1 MADTIRRPTQAGTGA
16 STSSGLAE
24 MTVAVAAVL
33 SRCTGTDRVTVSGDH
48 PRWRYELV
56 LPRASSPRDALARVA
71 IRPTDRV
78 TVTTTDSSGRRHAAH
93 IDFAG
98 HTTWAWADPPA
109 GRRGAATE
117 ADPHAGADERV
128 RRTLRRFLA
137 DPDTAL
143 SDLPILSPAERECHA
158 ALDRPPIAG
167 AGVNV
172 VAALRRHAA
181 DRPTEP
187 AIVDGDG
194 SVSYAELDDRVGRCA
209 AAFAAY
215 GLGPGQTVALML
227 PRSAGLIVAMLG
239 ALWAGATFT
248 IINPSTPTVRAR
260 RLVQDAGAGL
270 VVAEHGQGMPVTVAA
285 PAALAADRYAGAATD
300 DPAHTAYIMFT
311 SGSTGQPKGVTISRS
326 ALWCYLAAVAPAY
339 ALSAADRVLQ
349 LAEPG
354 FDVMLE
360 EVLPTIAIG
369 ACVVVADASWLDSP
383 DRFLAQLE
391 RHRTTVLNL
400 PSSLWTT
407 LLQREGQDEFAA
419 LANSVRL
426 VVVGSERV
434 PTPAYLSWHRTMPSR
449 IRLLNAYGTTETTI
463 TSLVYPPDYGA
474 PDTVARI
481 GAVPIG
487 RPLAHTRV
495 RIVDGFGDPCPF
507 GLLGELV
514 VGGASVFSG
523 YCGINERGINEQGTN
538 EQGANKQGNNKQG
551 TNKQGS
557 ESAGSTT
564 SSADGYRTGDLVY
577 LDRTGVVVHA
587 GRVDTQLK
595 VRGHRIEPAEV
606 EAALESLPAVRRAL
620 CTTIADEHLTRLVA
634 VVVPAGAVE
643 SSPILA
649 DLSRLLPRW
658 LMPDQLVVTAT
669 LPVNAH
675 GKVDQTAMRSLF
687 ADPTRCPEPAELTGT
702 ERVVADCV
710 SQLLGCA
717 TPAASDSFYA
727 LGGTSLQAIRLVLR
741 LTERAGVVLSAR
753 DVLADPTI
761 AAIARAVEAARANP
775 AVGLVRRRER
785 GSFPLT
791 PSQRAMVRFLT
802 QSGTWRPY
810 FEMWEGFTIQGPL
823 DPAAL
828 RRALLTIVA
837 EHEALRTV
845 LDLSTMTQRVLTH
858 WPPIIHQFDLAS
870 LPAAQRVDFLRREV
884 ERARRPFD
892 LGTRPAFRPV
902 LLRLGAEEH
911 VLSLTFHHLFFDGW
925 SYGLLYE
932 RLGELYAAFATGAA
946 PPPRPPRPEFGD
958 YSLRL
963 AAEATGDV
971 KRRDL
976 DYWRGVLG
984 GHRAPSICV
993 HMTTS
998 DANSISARY
1007 TVDMDTSS
1015 ELERLA
1021 AAWALTPFALLKA
1034 AFAMVLGGALHHH
1047 DLLIAANDA
1056 NRFRAGTEHIVGYL
1070 ATSLLSRFQLR
1081 DEDSFL
1087 DIAHQVHAN
1096 LTAAREHL
1104 SVQWEDIV
1112 RELGLGNAVQFRF
1125 SLQDSPTTA
1134 APHLPGLTVRA
1145 MPAMVAGRGKRA
1157 VAVVAWRHPHGYE
1170 LQWYARDDAVVI
1182 APARALALLHTMLA
1196 SAVAD
1201 PGLTVARVARL
1212 MSHPASGAAAR
1223 RNGERPDV

>member
-1 MADTIRRPTQAGTGA
+1 VADTIRRPTRAGTAA

-33 SRCTGTDRVTVSGDH
+33 SRCSGTDRVTVSGDH

-78 TVTTTDSSGRRHAAH
+78 TITTTDPSGRRHAAH
-93 IDFAG
+93 IDFTG

-109 GRRGAATE
+109 GRRGAAIE

-128 RRTLRRFLA
+128 RRTLRQFLA

-172 VAALRRHAA
+172 VVALRRHAA
-181 DRPTEP
+181 DRPTQP

-270 VVAEHGQGMPVTVAA
+270 VVAEHVSGMPVTVAA
-285 PAALAADRYAGAATD
+285 PAALAADRYAGAAAD

-369 ACVVVADASWLDSP
+369 ACVVVADARWLDSP

-391 RHRTTVLNL
+391 RQRTTVLNL

-407 LLQREGQDEFAA
+407 LLQRDGQDEFAA
-419 LANSVRL
+419 LADSVRL

-434 PTPAYLSWHRTMPSR
+434 SAPAYLSWHRTMPSR
-449 IRLLNAYGTTETTI
+449 IRLLNAYGMTETTI
-463 TSLVYPPDYGA
+463 TSLVYQPDHGA

-481 GAVPIG
+481 GSVPIG

-523 YCGINERGINEQGTN
+523 YCGTH
-538 EQGANKQGNNKQG
+538 KQG
-551 TNKQGS
+551 T
-557 ESAGSTT
+557 ELAVSTT

-634 VVVPAGAVE
+634 VVEAGGAVE
-643 SSPILA
+643 SSTILA

-658 LMPDQLVVTAT
+658 LMPDQLVVTAR

-675 GKVDQTAMRSLF
+675 GKVDQPAMRSLF
-687 ADPTRCPEPAELTGT
+687 ADLARCPEPGELTGT

-741 LTERAGVVLSAR
+741 LAERAGVVLSAR

-761 AAIARAVEAARANP
+761 AAIARAVEATRANP

-802 QSGTWRPY
+802 QSSTWRPY

-823 DPAAL
+823 NSAAL

-837 EHEALRTV
+837 EHEPLRTV
-845 LDLSTMTQRVLTH
+845 LDLSTMTQRVLPN

-870 LPAAQRVDFLRREV
+870 LPPTQRVDFLRREV

-963 AAEATGDV
+963 AAEATGEV
-971 KRRDL
+971 ERRDL

-984 GHRAPSICV
+984 EHRAPAICA
-993 HMTTS
+993 HLTTS
-998 DANSISARY
+998 DANSISATH

-1081 DEDSFL
+1081 GEDSFL

-1096 LTAAREHL
+1096 LIAAREHL

-1125 SLQDSPTTA
+1125 SLQTSPSTA

-1157 VAVVAWRHPHGYE
+1157 VAVVAWRRPHGYE
-1170 LQWYARDDAVVI
+1170 LQWYARDDAMVI
-1182 APARALALLHTMLA
+1182 APARALALLHTVLA

-1201 PGLTVARVARL
+1201 PGLTVARVALL
-1212 MSHPASGAAAR
+1212 MSHPAGGAAVL